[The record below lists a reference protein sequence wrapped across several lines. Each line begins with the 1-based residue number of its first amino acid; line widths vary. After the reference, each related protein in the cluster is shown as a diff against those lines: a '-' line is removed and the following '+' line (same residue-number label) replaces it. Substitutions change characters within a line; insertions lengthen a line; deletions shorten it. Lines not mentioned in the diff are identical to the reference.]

1 MKERSENR
9 LPKPDRPVSAAS
21 QYLSQAE
28 DNTDRY
34 RLRVSPAVLGL
45 DSLSSG
51 RMVRTESGRV
61 SKIPPRRQFPV
72 TTGLD
77 WT

>member
-21 QYLSQAE
+21 QSLSQAE

-34 RLRVSPAVLGL
+34 RLRGFACRRLCWTWTHSVPAGWFVQNREG
-45 DSLSSG
+45 
-51 RMVRTESGRV
+51 
-61 SKIPPRRQFPV
+61 
-72 TTGLD
+72 
-77 WT
+77 